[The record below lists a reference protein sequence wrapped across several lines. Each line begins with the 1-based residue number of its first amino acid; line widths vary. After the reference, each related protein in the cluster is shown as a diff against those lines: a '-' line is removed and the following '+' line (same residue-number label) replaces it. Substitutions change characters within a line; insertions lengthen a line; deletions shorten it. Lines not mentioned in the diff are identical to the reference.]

1 MGRCRGLVYLRVKG
15 LGVLGLGC
23 GRCRGFIVLNTHA
36 FFPYPCVFFYP
47 LSLAVPLLQLALAE
61 AASDKVRRQLL
72 DAINSAEDIFHELS
86 HA

>member
-1 MGRCRGLVYLRVKG
+1 VEDAEALLFSIR
-15 LGVLGLGC
+15 
-23 GRCRGFIVLNTHA
+23 IV

>member
-1 MGRCRGLVYLRVKG
+1 MLRHSVFKG
-15 LGVLGLGC
+15 FRVQVF
-23 GRCRGFIVLNTHA
+23 GFRLSKMQRHSVFNTHCA
-36 FFPYPCVFFYP
+36 FPVSLCFSNP
-47 LSLAVPLLQLALAE
+47 LILAVPLLQLALAE